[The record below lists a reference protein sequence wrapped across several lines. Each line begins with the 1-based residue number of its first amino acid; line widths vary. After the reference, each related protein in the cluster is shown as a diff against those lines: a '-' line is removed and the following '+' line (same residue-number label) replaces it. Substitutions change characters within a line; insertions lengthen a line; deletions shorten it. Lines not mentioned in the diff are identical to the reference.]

1 MTPEPANPEGAIG
14 KSISFRPA
22 SLYDDAV
29 AYGKANAEKENGA
42 ELNPSEVVC
51 LALRRLFESEGF
63 SGAASTEDERAKYV
77 AKVMAAIKKDAELEK
92 QIYALVCKSTRR
104 RTSKKSGK

>member
-1 MTPEPANPEGAIG
+1 MTQEPANPEGAIG

-29 AYGKANAEKENGA
+29 AYGKANAEKQDGG

-63 SGAASTEDERAKYV
+63 EGAVSAEDARTRFV
-77 AKVMAAIKKDAELEK
+77 AKVMAATKKDPELEK
-92 QIYALVCKSTRR
+92 QIHDFLCKSTRR
-104 RTSKKSGK
+104 RTSRRST